1 MDIQETKDRLT
12 FDELYVSPFTKQRV
26 YDRDGNISY
35 EPVASTKKSTGI
47 GIVEKLLTLIANG
60 TSRRTIM
67 SVMELDYRELN
78 GVMRLLTGM
87 TYNELTRRYALR
99 LADDLLR
106 YTDLGIEEVAKRSHI
121 GSADNMRREFKKAYN
136 CTPNQRRR
144 HLRKRGDLGRYRLMG
159 WIFALLF
166 ALPLTAQ
173 HYTVS
178 GYVTDLT
185 AEETMI
191 GATLYD
197 HTSGSGTV
205 TNAYGYYSLTLPAGA
220 VELTTSYVGYMPQR
234 TAFAL
239 SKDTVVNIALR
250 PHSELDEV
258 TIVGNRLDLGVRGSQ
273 MSAVDIPV
281 AQIKAVPAMFGE
293 TDVLK
298 VLQLLPGVQSSTEGS
313 AGLYVR
319 GGSPD
324 ENLMLIDGVPVY
336 NVNHMFGFFSAFN
349 ADAIKNV
356 TLYKGSFP
364 AHYAGR
370 LSSVVDVRMKEG
382 DMHHFHGN
390 LHVGAVSS
398 KFNFEGPLWKGK
410 TSFNISGRRTYSD
423 LMTNAALW
431 YITNIEGDDTNY
443 GAGYYF
449 YDLNVK
455 VNHKFSDRDRLYLSY
470 YSGDDEVYFS
480 FKEQDTK
487 HQTNTAKLGWQ
498 WGNVVTAARW
508 NHVITPQMFL
518 DASVSYT
525 QYRHKIGMGFTEV
538 DKMADQTYKAQLDMK
553 SGIYDK
559 SMKTELHYS
568 PTPQH
573 DMRMG
578 ASYTHHTFRPDV
590 MTMNEK
596 LDKDENKM
604 KKGEPDI
611 LAHET
616 QLYVEDNITLGHA
629 VKMNAGLNYSTF
641 TVGGKFR
648 HALEPRLSSR
658 LLLTDNLS
666 LKAGYAYMTQYVHL
680 LSNSS
685 ISLPTD
691 LWVPVTETILPEH
704 AHQVAAGAY
713 YELEG
718 LCDLSVEAYY
728 KHLSNILEYREGS
741 SFMTGNTSWQD
752 KVAMGRGWAYGLEL
766 MAQRSIGDFTG
777 WVAYTWAKSMR
788 QFDRTGHI
796 INQGNPFPAKYD
808 RRHDVNITASYKLS
822 PRIDLSATW
831 VYATGNCGTLIT
843 HHYEQQPHDPNGYA
857 GQLGYYEGRNNYR
870 MEPYHRMDLSINFH
884 KHFKRHPR
892 VVRTFNISL
901 YNVYNNMNPFMV
913 YLYEGYDWTTDSYYK
928 QLRKVTIFPII
939 PTISYGVQ
947 F

>member
-1 MDIQETKDRLT
+1 M
-12 FDELYVSPFTKQRV
+12 
-26 YDRDGNISY
+26 N
-35 EPVASTKKSTGI
+35 
-47 GIVEKLLTLIANG
+47 
-60 TSRRTIM
+60 
-67 SVMELDYRELN
+67 DYTRHKIT
-78 GVMRLLTGM
+78 RLL
-87 TYNELTRRYALR
+87 
-99 LADDLLR
+99 LLLL
-106 YTDLGIEEVAKRSHI
+106 LGIPCMM
-121 GSADNMRREFKKAYN
+121 SA
-136 CTPNQRRR
+136 QS
-144 HLRKRGDLGRYRLMG
+144 
-159 WIFALLF
+159 
-166 ALPLTAQ
+166 
-173 HYTVS
+173 YTIS
-178 GYVTDLT
+178 GYVTDAE

-191 GATLYD
+191 GATVYD
-197 HTSGSGTV
+197 HVNGSGTV
-205 TNAYGYYSLTLPAGA
+205 TNAYGFYSLTLPAGA
-220 VELTTSYVGYMPQR
+220 VELTSSYVGYMPQHTTFTLTR
-234 TAFAL
+234 
-239 SKDTVVNIALR
+239 DTVVNITLR
-250 PHSELDEV
+250 AHSALDEV

-273 MSAVDIPV
+273 MSAVDIPI

-298 VLQLLPGVQSSTEGS
+298 VLQLLPGVQSGTEGS

-324 ENLMLIDGVPVY
+324 ENLMLLDGVPVY

-349 ADAIKNV
+349 PDAIKNV

-382 DMHHFHGN
+382 DMYHYHGN

-398 KFNFEGPLWKGK
+398 KFSFEGPLWKGK

-423 LMTNAALW
+423 IMTNAALW
-431 YITNIEGDDTNY
+431 YMANVEEEETDY

-470 YSGDDEVYFS
+470 YSGDDEIYFS
-480 FKEQDTK
+480 IEEANNKDYK
-487 HQTNTAKLGWQ
+487 SDSRLGWK
-498 WGNVVTAARW
+498 WGNIVTAARW

-518 DASVSYT
+518 DASVNYT
-525 QYRHKIGMGFTEV
+525 QYRHKIGMGFTET
-538 DKMADQTYKAQLDMK
+538 DKSINQKYKARLDMK

-559 SMKTELHYS
+559 TAKTELHYS

-578 ASYTHHTFRPDV
+578 VAYTHHTFRPDV
-590 MTMNEK
+590 MTMSEK
-596 LDKDENKM
+596 ENKEEN
-604 KKGEPDI
+604 KQRIGEPDI

-616 QLYVEDNITLGHA
+616 QLYAEDNMTLGHA

-641 TVGGKFR
+641 TVGGRFY

-685 ISLPTD
+685 VSLPTD

-713 YELEG
+713 YEWDG
-718 LCDLSVEAYY
+718 LCDLSVEGYY
-728 KHLSNILEYREGS
+728 KSLDNILEYREGS
-741 SFMTGNTSWQD
+741 SFMTGTTSWQE
-752 KVAMGRGWAYGLEL
+752 KVAMGRGWSYGLEL

-777 WVAYTWAKSMR
+777 WVAYTWSKTMR
-788 QFDRTGHI
+788 QFDREGHI
-796 INQGNPFPAKYD
+796 INQGRAFPAKYD
-808 RRHDVNITASYKLS
+808 RRHDVNITASYKFS
-822 PRIDLSATW
+822 DRFDLSATW

-843 HHYEQQPHDPNGYA
+843 HHYEEQPQEPDGYA
-857 GQLGYYEGRNNYR
+857 GQLGYYEGRNNFR
-870 MEPYHRMDLSINFH
+870 LEPYHRLDLSANFN
-884 KHFKRHPR
+884 KPFKRNPR
-892 VVRTFNISL
+892 IVRTFNISI
-901 YNVYNNMNPFMV
+901 YNAYNNMNPFMV
-913 YLYEGYDWTTDSYYK
+913 YLYEGYNWETDQYYK
-928 QLRKVTIFPII
+928 KLRKVTIFPII
-939 PTISYGVQ
+939 PSISYGIK

>member
-1 MDIQETKDRLT
+1 MAVL
-12 FDELYVSPFTKQRV
+12 
-26 YDRDGNISY
+26 
-35 EPVASTKKSTGI
+35 
-47 GIVEKLLTLIANG
+47 
-60 TSRRTIM
+60 
-67 SVMELDYRELN
+67 
-78 GVMRLLTGM
+78 
-87 TYNELTRRYALR
+87 
-99 LADDLLR
+99 
-106 YTDLGIEEVAKRSHI
+106 
-121 GSADNMRREFKKAYN
+121 
-136 CTPNQRRR
+136 
-144 HLRKRGDLGRYRLMG
+144 
-159 WIFALLF
+159 
-166 ALPLTAQ
+166 ALPAMAQ
-173 HYTVS
+173 HYTIS
-178 GYVTDLT
+178 GYVTDGV
-185 AEETMI
+185 AQETMI
-191 GATLYD
+191 GATVYD

-205 TNAYGYYSLTLPAGA
+205 TNAYGFYSLTLPRGA
-220 VELTTSYVGYMPQR
+220 VELTASYVGYTPQR
-234 TAFAL
+234 VAFML
-239 SKDTVVNIALR
+239 TCDTVVNIALSA
-250 PHSELDEV
+250 HSALDEV

-273 MSAVDIPV
+273 MSAVDIPI

-298 VLQLLPGVQSSTEGS
+298 VLQLLPGVQSGTEGS

-324 ENLMLIDGVPVY
+324 ENLMLLDGVPVY

-349 ADAIKNV
+349 PDAIKNV

-382 DMHHFHGN
+382 DMYHYHGN
-390 LHVGAVSS
+390 VHVGAVSS
-398 KFNFEGPLWKGK
+398 KFSFEGPLWKGK

-423 LMTNAALW
+423 LITNAALW
-431 YITNIEGDDTNY
+431 YMTHVQNDDTNY

-480 FKEQDTK
+480 IREADTK
-487 HQTNTAKLGWQ
+487 EYRSDSKLGWQ
-498 WGNVVTAARW
+498 WGNIVTAARW

-518 DASVSYT
+518 DASVNYT
-525 QYRHKIGMGFTEV
+525 QYRHKIGMGFTET
-538 DKMADQTYKAQLDMK
+538 DKTIDQKYKAQLDMR

-559 SMKTELHYS
+559 TAKTELHYS

-578 ASYTHHTFRPDV
+578 VAYTHHTFRPDV

-596 LDKDENKM
+596 TGKEENKQQI
-604 KKGEPDI
+604 GEPDI

-616 QLYVEDNITLGHA
+616 QLYAEDNMTLGHA

-641 TVGGKFR
+641 TVGGKFY

-658 LLLTDNLS
+658 LLLTDDLS

-718 LCDLSVEAYY
+718 LCDLSVEGYY
-728 KHLSNILEYREGS
+728 KHLDNILEYREGT
-741 SFMTGNTSWQD
+741 SFMTGTTSWQE
-752 KVAMGRGWAYGLEL
+752 KVAMGHGWSYGVEL

-777 WVAYTWAKSMR
+777 WVAYTWSKTMR
-788 QFDRTGHI
+788 QFDREGHI
-796 INQGNPFPAKYD
+796 INQGRAFPAKYD
-808 RRHDVNITASYKLS
+808 RRHDVNITGSYKFND
-822 PRIDLSATW
+822 RIDLSATW
-831 VYATGNCGTLIT
+831 VYATGNCGTLYT
-843 HHYEQQPHDPNGYA
+843 HYYEEQPHEPDGYA
-857 GQLGYYEGRNNYR
+857 GQLGYFEGRNNYR
-870 MEPYHRMDLSINFH
+870 LEPYHRLDLSVNFH
-884 KHFKRHPR
+884 KRFKRNPR
-892 VVRTFNISL
+892 VMRTFNISL
-901 YNVYNNMNPFMV
+901 YNAYCNMNPFMV
-913 YLYEGYDWTTDSYYK
+913 YLYEGYDYDAKQYYK
-928 QLRKVTIFPII
+928 TLRKVTIFPII
-939 PTISYGVQ
+939 PSVSYGIK

>member
-1 MDIQETKDRLT
+1 MKDYTKPHIT
-12 FDELYVSPFTKQRV
+12 
-26 YDRDGNISY
+26 
-35 EPVASTKKSTGI
+35 
-47 GIVEKLLTLIANG
+47 LL
-60 TSRRTIM
+60 
-67 SVMELDYRELN
+67 
-78 GVMRLLTGM
+78 
-87 TYNELTRRYALR
+87 
-99 LADDLLR
+99 
-106 YTDLGIEEVAKRSHI
+106 
-121 GSADNMRREFKKAYN
+121 
-136 CTPNQRRR
+136 
-144 HLRKRGDLGRYRLMG
+144 
-159 WIFALLF
+159 ALLVLLC
-166 ALPLTAQ
+166 LPLTMRAQ
-173 HYTVS
+173 SHTIS
-178 GYVTDLT
+178 GYVTDAT

-197 HTSGSGTV
+197 HTSASGTV
-205 TNAYGYYSLTLPAGA
+205 TNAYGFYSLTLPEGA
-220 VELTTSYVGYMPQR
+220 VELTASYVGYMPQHV
-234 TAFAL
+234 AL
-239 SKDTVVNIALR
+239 MLTRDTVVNIALR
-250 PHSELDEV
+250 THSALDEV

-273 MSAVDIPV
+273 MSAVDIPI

-298 VLQLLPGVQSSTEGS
+298 VLQLLPGVQSGTEGS

-324 ENLMLIDGVPVY
+324 ENLMLLDGVPVY

-349 ADAIKNV
+349 PDAIKNV

-382 DMHHFHGN
+382 DMYHYHGN
-390 LHVGAVSS
+390 IHVGAVSS
-398 KFNFEGPLWKGK
+398 KFSLEGPLWKGK

-431 YITNIEGDDTNY
+431 YMTDIEGDDIDY

-470 YSGDDEVYFS
+470 YSGDDEIYFS
-480 FKEQDTK
+480 IKESDTK
-487 HQTNTAKLGWQ
+487 DYRSDSRLGWK
-498 WGNVVTAARW
+498 WGNIVTAARW

-518 DASVSYT
+518 DASVNYT
-525 QYRHKIGMGFTEV
+525 QYRHKIGMGFSET
-538 DKMADQTYKAQLDMK
+538 DKTVNQKYKAQLDMK

-559 SMKTELHYS
+559 TAKTELHYS

-578 ASYTHHTFRPDV
+578 VAYTHHTFRPDV
-590 MTMNEK
+590 MTMSEK
-596 LDKDENKM
+596 QGKEENDM
-604 KKGEPDI
+604 KIGEPDI

-616 QLYVEDNITLGHA
+616 QLYAEDNMTLGHA

-641 TVGGKFR
+641 TVGGKFY

-704 AHQVAAGAY
+704 AHQVAVGAY

-718 LCDLSVEAYY
+718 LCDLSLEGYY
-728 KHLSNILEYREGS
+728 KHLDNILEYREGS
-741 SFMTGNTSWQD
+741 SFMTGTTSWQE
-752 KVAMGRGWAYGLEL
+752 KVAMGRGWSYGIEL

-777 WVAYTWAKSMR
+777 WVAYTWSKTMR
-788 QFDRTGHI
+788 QFDREGHI
-796 INQGNPFPAKYD
+796 INQGRAFPAKYD
-808 RRHDVNITASYKLS
+808 RRHDVNITASYRFS
-822 PRIDLSATW
+822 DRFDLSATW
-831 VYATGNCGTLIT
+831 VYATGNCGTLYT
-843 HHYEQQPHDPNGYA
+843 HHYEGQPHEPDGYA
-857 GQLGYYEGRNNYR
+857 SQLGYFEGRNNYR
-870 MEPYHRMDLSINFH
+870 LEPYHRLDLSANFH
-884 KHFKRHPR
+884 KPFKRNPR

-901 YNVYNNMNPFMV
+901 YNAYNNMNPFMV
-913 YLYEGYDWTTDSYYK
+913 YLYEGYDWNTDQYYK
-928 QLRKVTIFPII
+928 KLRKVTIFPII
-939 PTISYGVQ
+939 PSVSYGIR

>member
-298 VLQLLPGVQSSTEGS
+298 VLQLLPGVQSGTEGS

-578 ASYTHHTFRPDV
+578 ASHTHHTFRPDV

-870 MEPYHRMDLSINFH
+870 MEPYHRMDLSVNLH